1 MNILAAVVCSSW
13 RDQSLWPVFR
23 DLLSSLKRVS
33 LCRRAVSPWRPR
45 RPWTAQAEVWRN
57 LLRPSG
63 TRNRLWPE
71 TRGRIWAAPTAR
83 PGKCQRTWKR
93 GRQRRVLLLTWQ
105 SRRVPRVW
113 RDPKQPETTVK
124 TWPCAGTVP
133 EPQTLWMFYFSL
145 RVNQVSLIGLFQNT
159 LVWSGKPSGR
169 RAVSDTR
176 QPQICPGIPQDHQ
189 EAHGLLYHQRQTH
202 QQPVRITS

>member
-23 DLLSSLKRVS
+23 DLVSSLERVS

-45 RPWTAQAEVWRN
+45 RPWTAQAEAWRT
-57 LLRPSG
+57 G
-63 TRNRLWPE
+63 TGNRLWPE
-71 TRGRIWAAPTAR
+71 TRRRIWVAPTAR

-93 GRQRRVLLLTWQ
+93 GRQRRVLLLTRQ

-133 EPQTLWMFYFSL
+133 EPQTLWMCFTSVCVWIRCHWSVFFRILLAELESHQDAGPFLTPVNPKSVPGYRKIIKKPMDFSTIRDKL
-145 RVNQVSLIGLFQNT
+145 TNSQCVSLVN
-159 LVWSGKPSGR
+159 
-169 RAVSDTR
+169 
-176 QPQICPGIPQDHQ
+176 
-189 EAHGLLYHQRQTH
+189 
-202 QQPVRITS
+202 